1 MKLNQIVYNLNFQ
14 VSFTKS
20 KMSSV
25 EENVFLARVA
35 EQAERFDD
43 MVTFLEQVLEIK
55 SSEVNSDERNLISV
69 AFKNLISSKRAA
81 CRTIAAIEQNPK
93 YSKYN
98 EALLAYKTKIE
109 EQLIADCER
118 IISIIQNKVL
128 SKNCEG
134 EAQAFFV
141 KMVGDYYRYISE
153 NAADAKLEQVKQSAL
168 EAYNTANDI
177 DLPACN
183 PIKLGLALN
192 FSVFHYE
199 VMKNHS
205 KACELADKALQE
217 ALEKID
223 ELQEDDF
230 RDAKSIIELLK
241 ENLTLWREEEEGDA
255 AAIDD
260 L

>member
-1 MKLNQIVYNLNFQ
+1 MD
-14 VSFTKS
+14 
-20 KMSSV
+20 MV
-25 EENVFLARVA
+25 EQNIFLARVA
-35 EQAERFDD
+35 EQAERFED
-43 MVTFLEQVLEIK
+43 MVSYLEQVLEAK
-55 SSEVNSDERNLISV
+55 GYEVSADERNLLSV

-93 YSKYN
+93 YSKFG
-98 EALLAYKTKIE
+98 EALSAYKAEIE
-109 EQLIADCER
+109 FKLIEDCKM
-118 IISIIQNKVL
+118 IIKMINEKALKDGCS
-128 SKNCEG
+128 G
-134 EAQAFFV
+134 EPRAFFV

-153 NAADAKLEQVKQSAL
+153 NAKGEQLEEVKQAAL
-168 EAYNTANDI
+168 KAYNDANEI
-177 DLPACN
+177 DLPPCN

-192 FSVFHYE
+192 FSVFYYE

-205 KACELADKALQE
+205 EACTLADKALQN

-241 ENLTLWREEEEGDA
+241 ENLTLWKEEEDGDDNQ
-255 AAIDD
+255 IDD